1 MFILPFQQTTTIQ
14 RSWQP
19 GQHLCVLA
27 GHVLGRDDADQCAL
41 LWKLVVMETKAQ
53 HTGVEQKRIIRKM
66 YDYIYMIIN
75 IYIYIHYYIYIYIH
89 MIIYIYTRL

>member
-1 MFILPFQQTTTIQ
+1 
-14 RSWQP
+14 
-19 GQHLCVLA
+19 
-27 GHVLGRDDADQCAL
+27 L

-75 IYIYIHYYIYIYIH
+75 IYTLL
-89 MIIYIYTRL
+89 YIYT

>member
-75 IYIYIHYYIYIYIH
+75 IYIYTLLYIYTH
-89 MIIYIYTRL
+89 DYIYTRL